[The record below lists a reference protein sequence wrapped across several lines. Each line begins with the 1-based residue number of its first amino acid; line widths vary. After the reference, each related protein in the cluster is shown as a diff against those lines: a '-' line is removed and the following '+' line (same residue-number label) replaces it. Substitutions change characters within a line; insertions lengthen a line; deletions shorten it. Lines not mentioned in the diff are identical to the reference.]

1 MDQHLGEQGEIP
13 LKSVSFLLLQEG
25 MSHFGADP
33 LVMIYQ
39 KRDFLYDYG
48 S

>member
-25 MSHFGADP
+25 MSQIGADP
-33 LVMIYQ
+33 LVMYYLE
-39 KRDFLYDYG
+39 RDYSL
-48 S
+48 